1 MKLTKSSMHLQ
12 LSDNFHIFT
21 FRYTDAYKKCLII
34 PTKGQYMK
42 KAIAWAF
49 PKKSPFLYIFNL
61 YFQKFKARGIWKGIK
76 NRYKNLP
83 QECPYLTVKSIG
95 FDSCFTAF
103 LILLIGFSFSFLI
116 IIIEYQKNKLNQSNL
131 KQKNVLQD
139 EQNKFEEKIKSHY
152 DSISNHYDTI
162 ANLKVLEEARK
173 KSGTKEG

>member
-1 MKLTKSSMHLQ
+1 MKLTKSSTHLQ
-12 LSDNFHIFT
+12 LSENFHIFT

-49 PKKSPFLYIFNL
+49 PKKSPFLNIFNL

-76 NRYKNLP
+76 NRYRNLP
-83 QECPYLTVKSIG
+83 QECPDLTVKSIG

-116 IIIEYQKNKLNQSNL
+116 ILIEFQKKNMNKSTL
-131 KQKNVLQD
+131 KQLDVSQD
-139 EQNKFEEKIKSHY
+139 EQNKIEEKIKSHY
-152 DSISNHYDTI
+152 DSI
-162 ANLKVLEEARK
+162 ANLRAQLQNI
-173 KSGTKEG
+173 

>member
-1 MKLTKSSMHLQ
+1 MRIYNYL
-12 LSDNFHIFT
+12 NIFHIFT
-21 FRYTDAYKKCLII
+21 FRYTDAFKECLIV

-42 KAIAWAF
+42 KSIAWAF
-49 PKKSPFLYIFNL
+49 PKKSPFLNIFNL
-61 YFQKFKARGIWKGIK
+61 NFQKFKARGIWIGIK

-83 QECPYLTVKSIG
+83 QECPDLRGNSID

-116 IIIEYQKNKLNQSNL
+116 ILIECQKNNLNKSTL

-139 EQNKFEEKIKSHY
+139 EQDKIEEKIKSHY

-162 ANLKVLEEARK
+162 ANLKAQL
-173 KSGTKEG
+173 

>member
-1 MKLTKSSMHLQ
+1 MKLTKSSTHLQ
-12 LSDNFHIFT
+12 LSENFHIFT

-49 PKKSPFLYIFNL
+49 PKKSPFLNIFNL

-76 NRYKNLP
+76 NRYRNLP
-83 QECPYLTVKSIG
+83 QECPDLTVKSIG

-116 IIIEYQKNKLNQSNL
+116 ILIEFQKKNMNKSTS
-131 KQKNVLQD
+131 KQLDVSQD
-139 EQNKFEEKIKSHY
+139 EQNKIEEKIKSHY
-152 DSISNHYDTI
+152 DSI
-162 ANLKVLEEARK
+162 ANLRAQLQNI
-173 KSGTKEG
+173 

>member
-12 LSDNFHIFT
+12 LSENFHIFT

-49 PKKSPFLYIFNL
+49 PKKSPFLKIFNI

-76 NRYKNLP
+76 NRYRNLP
-83 QECPYLTVKSIG
+83 QECPDLTVKSIG

-116 IIIEYQKNKLNQSNL
+116 ILIEFQKKNMNKSTL
-131 KQKNVLQD
+131 KQLDVSQD
-139 EQNKFEEKIKSHY
+139 EQNKIEEKIKSHY
-152 DSISNHYDTI
+152 DSI
-162 ANLKVLEEARK
+162 ANLRAQLQNI
-173 KSGTKEG
+173 

>member
-1 MKLTKSSMHLQ
+1 MKLTKSRTHFQ
-12 LSDNFHIFT
+12 LSENFHIFT

-34 PTKGQYMK
+34 PTQGQYMK

-49 PKKSPFLYIFNL
+49 PKKSPFLNIFDFN
-61 YFQKFKARGIWKGIK
+61 FQKIKDSGIWKGIK

-83 QECPYLTVKSIG
+83 QECPDLSGNSID

-116 IIIEYQKNKLNQSNL
+116 TLIECQKNYLNKAIL

-139 EQNKFEEKIKSHY
+139 EQNKIAIEEKI
-152 DSISNHYDTI
+152 
-162 ANLKVLEEARK
+162 
-173 KSGTKEG
+173 